1 MACYKIELK
10 TSAKKSL
17 ANLPKSVIKK
27 LTELIGKLADNPYPS
42 GHKKLVGSEHTY
54 RIRSGD
60 YRIVYSVY
68 DAVLIV
74 HIIKIG
80 HRKDVYK

>member
-1 MACYKIELK
+1 MACYKIEIK

-17 ANLPKSVIKK
+17 SNLPKSVIRK
-27 LTELIGKLADNPYPS
+27 LTDLIGALADNPYPS

-60 YRIVYSVY
+60 YRIVYSVF
-68 DAVLIV
+68 DDLLIV